1 MVENLKDG
9 QTGRMGRLYSFNVI
23 VYSYYHLSGTVDLS
37 GTVVEH
43 STSMRDSACSSHAR
57 YLLTCFIDIRITYS
71 ASRTR
76 SRRHK
81 EKVEVIALC
90 YIVSLALL

>member
-1 MVENLKDG
+1 MVEKFKDG

-43 STSMRDSACSSHAR
+43 STSMQGSACSSHAR
-57 YLLTCFIDIRITYS
+57 YLPVLLIYVSLTLRPERDLDDIRKMS
-71 ASRTR
+71 
-76 SRRHK
+76 K
-81 EKVEVIALC
+81 
-90 YIVSLALL
+90 